1 MKKKV
6 LLTHQTKKMASLLAL
21 LLFIAGTGTAWS
33 TEGTTGDAPAVV
45 EAVGGADSATVAT
58 AGTTVGESTSG
69 DAGPSEQSTEGET
82 LPPSYNP
89 FNYIVYKP
97 LWILTNIVGDFNPV
111 GKHIATPLEEAYP
124 GLRFKGFV
132 NSITQLNTT
141 ANTPVAGG
149 ARNKDWLLQK
159 QEFRTQL
166 ELKYQYDDNL
176 EFVNINNFSYD
187 GAYDFQDKGGI
198 YRDGSPNQV
207 YYSQGKRII
216 KEAYLRG
223 NYGTVNF
230 TVGKQIVNWG
240 KMDGKVIDIVNAAD
254 GRDVVDSHIGDYEWR
269 AIGQWMANVAVRPV
283 ENITL
288 NVLWNPDFQP
298 NVGPAYGS
306 PYWYPWTGNPPA
318 NTPHAANV
326 TPSGFSHLSESE
338 IGARVDSTIGALSFS
353 GIYYNGFDRDP
364 VSGKDGFNY
373 YERLNKYGY
382 ALDYATSLLGQRLI
396 IRSEGLYSVGRSFNT
411 SDSSVESG
419 IVKKDQLKTALA
431 CETSFFSDENKL
443 DFLYQPIWTHNFDFD
458 ARTGQGTRNDFLH
471 VINFGHNVRATNDK
485 LSLGAT
491 FYISGG
497 SVNTGW
503 AANYTAGWKFN
514 DYLKGTLAY
523 NDYQGHNDQIPWGV
537 YNKYKNVTIDVKYE
551 W

>member
-1 MKKKV
+1 MKKPVHMKNR
-6 LLTHQTKKMASLLAL
+6 TKKMASLLAL
-21 LLFIAGTGTAWS
+21 LLFMAGTATAWS
-33 TEGTTGDAPAVV
+33 AEEKPGETVV
-45 EAVGGADSATVAT
+45 AASAGG
-58 AGTTVGESTSG
+58 
-69 DAGPSEQSTEGET
+69 STEPAPLLAAASGAEADESAAGGEET
-82 LPPSYNP
+82 LKESFNP
-89 FNYIVYKP
+89 FQYVVYKP
-97 LWILTNIVGDFNPV
+97 LWEITNIIGDFNPI
-111 GKHIATPLEEAYP
+111 GKHIATPLEEAFP
-124 GLRFKGFV
+124 GLRVKGFI

-141 ANTPVAGG
+141 GNSTSAGG

-166 ELKYQYDDNL
+166 ELKYQYNDNL

-187 GAYDFQDKGGI
+187 GAYDFQDTNGL

-216 KEAYLRG
+216 KEAYVRG

-283 ENITL
+283 ENLTVNL
-288 NVLWNPDFQP
+288 LWNPDFQP

-306 PYWYPWTGNPPA
+306 PYWFPWVPSPA
-318 NTPHAANV
+318 AGTPHIPNV
-326 TPSGFSHLSESE
+326 THSGFNHIDESE
-338 IGARVDSTIGALSFS
+338 IGARVDTTIGGLSLS

-364 VSGKDGFNY
+364 VYYKTDGANHY
-373 YERLNKYGY
+373 DRLNKYGY
-382 ALDYATSLLGQRLI
+382 ALDYGTNIFDQRLI
-396 IRSEGLYSVGRSFNT
+396 IRSEGLYSAGRSFNT
-411 SDSSVESG
+411 SDPNSVNG
-419 IVKKDQLKTALA
+419 IVKKDQVKIALA
-431 CETSFFSDENKL
+431 FETSFFSDENKV
-443 DFLYQPIWTHNFDFD
+443 DFLYQPIWTHNLDYD
-458 ARTGQGTRNDFLH
+458 YLAQGARNEYLH
-471 VINFGHNVRATNDK
+471 VINLSHAVRATNDK
-485 LSLGAT
+485 LTLGAT
-491 FYISGG
+491 FYIGG
-497 SVNTGW
+497 GQNNSGW

-523 NDYQGHNDQIPWGV
+523 NDYQGQNDQIPWGV
-537 YNKYKNVTIDVKYE
+537 YNKWKNVTIDVKYE